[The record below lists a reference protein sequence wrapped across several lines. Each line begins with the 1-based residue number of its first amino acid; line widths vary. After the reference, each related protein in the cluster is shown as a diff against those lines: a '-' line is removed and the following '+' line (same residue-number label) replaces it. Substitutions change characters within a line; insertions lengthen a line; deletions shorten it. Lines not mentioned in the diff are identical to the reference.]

1 MHLASLGAAF
11 YVINS
16 FLRPFRMAL
25 AVSISPL
32 FEKIILLLQERLHCS
47 RKVAVTAVVFLFN
60 IVGTTSAMVFGV
72 NLASFMSGIPIR
84 P

>member
-1 MHLASLGAAF
+1 
-11 YVINS
+11 
-16 FLRPFRMAL
+16 MAL

-47 RKVAVTAVVFLFN
+47 RKVAVMAVVFLFN